1 MRTKDFYKQALLILM
16 ALISSIAAYAYNVS
30 ALNEDGVRIYYN
42 ITDSEAHTL
51 EVTHAGAISYAMY
64 FSGDYVIP
72 STVDINGVTYT
83 VTGIGEKAFYN
94 GTGVTSV
101 TLPNTIT
108 SIGSQA
114 FGNCAIHT
122 LTIPES
128 VVYIAN
134 SAVSGGHFS
143 EPNSYIKTLYYNAR
157 HAEGNVMA
165 YLIQNSFLYC
175 GSFILAS
182 DCEVIIGNEVE
193 HIPNHFVSSSK
204 IESIHIPSNVT
215 SIGEFAFR
223 QCVNLTSITLPSGIY
238 SIGTGAFEGI
248 TGITT
253 VIAGMVTPPEVEF
266 RTFPFCRQAILYVP
280 AGSLSSYASADVWK
294 EFKEIKEPNRLL
306 FADPQVE
313 AICVANWD
321 ADGDGYIDQLEAY
334 MVNDIGL
341 SFQGLQITSFNELQ
355 HFTGIREI
363 PDNAFAGC
371 SCLSAITLPEQI
383 TAIGNN
389 AFQGCT
395 SLSSIVFPTSVKTI
409 GNSAFEGCSAL
420 ASVNDFSKLTSIGES
435 AFEGCTSLP
444 SIEITNNTTVAKSAF
459 KGCTGLTSVNYNAA
473 SIKNNTFEGCT
484 SLSSVT
490 LGNKVSGIQEG
501 AFKDCTSLAA
511 ISIPGSVVSVGGFEG
526 CTSLSTVTLGAGVK
540 YIINNSFKNC
550 SALNDIPLP
559 NGLLLIGESAFEGT
573 ALTTI
578 NIPSSVTS
586 IQSRAFADCNNLAT
600 VTVNWATPI
609 FVPAEAFPNRANQ
622 VLCVPD
628 GTKGIYGAA
637 EVWKDFKFIYDPSS
651 KEPYALLS
659 DDGKTLTFYY
669 DAVKEL
675 HTETTYYL
683 NEGDNNPGWYTDN
696 SYAYVDKVDIDE
708 SFVDARPTSTR
719 YWFYGMENLESV
731 VGIENLNTSE
741 VTDMTSMFQSCFKL
755 QHLDLSHFNTDNLV
769 NMTRMFQGC
778 VMLESLDLSS
788 FNTANVTGEN
798 MDWLFALCTNLSSV
812 DVSNFNTSR
821 VTSLWSMFFQCGN
834 LTQLDLTS
842 FDTHQVTRTTTMF
855 QGCTKLVTVY
865 AGEGWDM
872 SNVTTHPAMFAGC
885 ASLVGGMGTTY
896 DPYHMDAT
904 YAHIDG
910 GPDNPGYFSE
920 KPQFVRGDVNGD
932 GQVRIN
938 DVTALIDYLLSGD
951 DSNIIV
957 GAADCNED
965 NQVRINDVTALIDF
979 LLSGNW

>member
-1 MRTKDFYKQALLILM
+1 MRTKNFYKQALLVLI
-16 ALISSIAAYAYNVS
+16 ALISSIAACAYDVS
-30 ALNEDGVRIYYN
+30 ALNDDGVRIYYN
-42 ITDSEAHTL
+42 IKNSDAHTL

-94 GTGVTSV
+94 GTKVTSV

-134 SAVSGGHFS
+134 SAVSDDHFAQ
-143 EPNSYIKTLYYNAR
+143 PNSYIKTLYYNAR
-157 HAEGNVMA
+157 HAEGNVQA
-165 YLIQNSFLYC
+165 YLIQNTFLYC

-193 HIPNHFVSSSK
+193 HIPNHFVSTSK
-204 IESIHIPSNVT
+204 IASIHIPSSVT
-215 SIGEFAFR
+215 SIGDFAFR
-223 QCVNLTSITLPSGIY
+223 QCVNLTSITLPSGIS
-238 SIGTGAFEGI
+238 SIGSGAFEGI
-248 TGITT
+248 TDITT
-253 VIAGMVTPPEVEF
+253 VIAGMVTPPEVDS

-280 AGSLSSYASADVWK
+280 AGSLSSYASADEWNK
-294 EFKEIKEPNRLL
+294 FKEIKEPNRLL

-321 ADGDGYIDQLEAY
+321 ADGDGYLDQLEAY
-334 MVNDIGL
+334 MVNDLGL

-355 HFTGIREI
+355 HFTGLREI
-363 PDNAFAGC
+363 PDNTFAGC
-371 SCLSAITLPEQI
+371 SSLSAITLPEQI

-395 SLSSIVFPTSVKTI
+395 SLSSIAFPTSVKTI

-420 ASVNDFSKLTSIGES
+420 ASVNRFSNLTSIGES

-444 SIEITNNTTVAKSAF
+444 SIEIANNTTVEKSAF
-459 KGCTGLTSVNYNAA
+459 KGCTGLTSINYNAA

-501 AFKDCTSLAA
+501 AFKDCMSLAA

-609 FVPAEAFPNRANQ
+609 FVPAEAFPNRADQ
-622 VLCVPD
+622 VLCVPG
-628 GTKGIYGAA
+628 GTKGIYEVA
-637 EVWKDFKFIYDPSS
+637 EVWKDFKFIRDPSS

-741 VTDMTSMFQSCFKL
+741 VTDMTAMFQSCFKL
-755 QHLDLSHFNTDNLV
+755 QHLDLSHFNTDNLE

-798 MDWLFALCTNLSSV
+798 MNWLFALCTNLSSV

-865 AGEGWDM
+865 VGEGWDM

>member
-1 MRTKDFYKQALLILM
+1 MRTKNFYKQALLVLI
-16 ALISSIAAYAYNVS
+16 ALLSSIAACAYDVS
-30 ALNEDGVRIYYN
+30 ALNDDGVRIYYN
-42 ITDSEAHTL
+42 IKNSDAHTL

-94 GTGVTSV
+94 GTKVTSV

-143 EPNSYIKTLYYNAR
+143 EPNSNIKTLYYNAR

-175 GSFILAS
+175 GSFNLAR

-526 CTSLSTVTLGAGVK
+526 CTSLSTVTLRAGTK
-540 YIINNSFKNC
+540 YIINNSFKDC
-550 SALNDIPLP
+550 SSLNAISLP

-600 VTVNWATPI
+600 VNVNWATPI
-609 FVPAEAFPNRANQ
+609 FVPAEAFPNRADQ
-622 VLCVPD
+622 VLCVPG
-628 GTKGIYGAA
+628 GTKGIYEVA
-637 EVWKDFKFIYDPSS
+637 EVWKDFKFIRDPSS

-669 DAVKEL
+669 DADMGMQ
-675 HTETTYYL
+675 TGTTYSL
-683 NEGDNNPGWYTDN
+683 NVGDNNPGWYTDN
-696 SYAYVDKVDIDE
+696 SYSNVTAVVFDS
-708 SFVDARPTSTR
+708 SFEAARPTSTAN
-719 YWFYGMENLESV
+719 WFNGMSLLESIS
-731 VGIENLNTSE
+731 GIENLNTSE
-741 VTDMTSMFQSCFKL
+741 VTTMAQMFAGCSSL
-755 QHLDLSHFNTDNLV
+755 EDIELSHFNTGKLV
-769 NMTRMFQGC
+769 NMDRMFWKCGS
-778 VMLESLDLSS
+778 LTSLDLSNL
-788 FNTANVTGEN
+788 NTSKVEN
-798 MDWLFALCTNLSSV
+798 MSWLFGYCNGLESIDMTGMNTSSV
-812 DVSNFNTSR
+812 TNMMC
-821 VTSLWSMFFQCGN
+821 MFFNCVS
-834 LTQLDLTS
+834 LTELDLTS
-842 FDTHQVTRTTTMF
+842 FNTEQVTNMGTMF
-855 QGCTKLVTVY
+855 TSCTSLQTIYV
-865 AGEGWDM
+865 GDGW
-872 SNVTTHPAMFAGC
+872 STENLFNSTNMFYNC
-885 ASLVGGMGTTY
+885 TSLVGSMGTTF
-896 DPYHMDAT
+896 DANHVDAA

-910 GPDNPGYFSE
+910 GPSNPGYFSE
-920 KPQFVRGDVNGD
+920 KPQFVRGDVNGNNE
-932 GQVRIN
+932 VTIA
-938 DVTALIDYLLSGD
+938 DVSALIDYLLTGD
-951 DSNIIV
+951 TTGIDLA
-957 GAADCNED
+957 AADCNGTD
-965 NQVRINDVTALIDF
+965 GVTIADVSALIDY
-979 LLSGNW
+979 LLTGNW

>member
-1 MRTKDFYKQALLILM
+1 MQ
-16 ALISSIAAYAYNVS
+16 
-30 ALNEDGVRIYYN
+30 
-42 ITDSEAHTL
+42 
-51 EVTHAGAISYAMY
+51 
-64 FSGDYVIP
+64 
-72 STVDINGVTYT
+72 
-83 VTGIGEKAFYN
+83 
-94 GTGVTSV
+94 
-101 TLPNTIT
+101 
-108 SIGSQA
+108 
-114 FGNCAIHT
+114 
-122 LTIPES
+122 
-128 VVYIAN
+128 
-134 SAVSGGHFS
+134 
-143 EPNSYIKTLYYNAR
+143 
-157 HAEGNVMA
+157 A

-383 TAIGNN
+383 TAIGKN
-389 AFQGCT
+389 AFQECT
-395 SLSSIVFPTSVKTI
+395 SLSSIAFPTSVKTI

-420 ASVNDFSKLTSIGES
+420 ASVNRFSNLTSIGES

-444 SIEITNNTTVAKSAF
+444 SIEIANNTTVEKSAF
-459 KGCTGLTSVNYNAA
+459 KGCTGLTSINYNAA

-932 GQVRIN
+932 GNVTISDVTALIDLLLGGGTIN
-938 DVTALIDYLLSGD
+938 NPAADCNNDTNVTISDVTALIDYLLSG
-951 DSNIIV
+951 
-957 GAADCNED
+957 
-965 NQVRINDVTALIDF
+965 
-979 LLSGNW
+979 NW